1 MGKRNRSVNE
11 GDEALSNQERIG
23 RERDRRLGLFIVE
36 VARATHEGRLPIS
49 QTEIR
54 RALKRNF
61 RLDLPPATAH
71 LLSNILRHDFRNKVW
86 LKVDGHQVT
95 LFSEEETLV
104 DSRAIRALLLAR
116 DHRND
121 DGFIAIPAWK
131 ELCLSELNLTNETC
145 DEFVSDFVKSRYIE
159 EPDSKGFLKL
169 DVRAI
174 GEDEF
179 YLTQAAKAGI
189 KKSVARTKPARP

>member
-1 MGKRNRSVNE
+1 MGKRNRPTNE

-61 RLDLPPATAH
+61 RLDLAPSPAH
-71 LLSNILRHDFRNKVW
+71 LLSNILRHEFRNKIW

-95 LFSEEETLV
+95 LFSEDETLV

-116 DHRND
+116 DRRND

-131 ELCLSELNLTNETC
+131 ELCLSELNLTGETC
-145 DEFVSDFVKSRYIE
+145 DEFLSDFVKSRYVE
-159 EPDSKGFLKL
+159 EPDSKGVLKL

-189 KKSVARTKPARP
+189 KKSVARTRPARH